1 MQKISFDE
9 GELESGTNVYQ
20 SQRKKSVDAKSA
32 EMVQPDNNLFIEEN
46 LKELI
51 NDINFQRLGE
61 TQDTFSSSDKFEM
74 ILLHYQLENMTKRQI
89 KAMARYGIVPE
100 KF

>member
-1 MQKISFDE
+1 MQKISFYE
-9 GELESGTNVYQ
+9 VELESGTNVYQ

-32 EMVQPDNNLFIEEN
+32 EMVQADNHLFMDLF

-61 TQDTFSSSDKFEM
+61 TPDSLSSSDKFEM